1 MKTTIAGSPGPSDKA
16 SLRRTL
22 LVCGILSSIW
32 YVVINIYVPMKYEGY
47 SMSSL
52 TVSELSA
59 IGAPTR
65 QLWVMLV
72 ILYPVLFGAFGWGV
86 LMSAEGNRPLRVVGK
101 LIIVYCAFN
110 IYWPP
115 MHQRGMEPTMTDT
128 LHIVWAAVT
137 VLFMMAMMGFGAA
150 AFGMS
155 FRFFTIASMA
165 THILFGV
172 LTGLEAP
179 NIPYNGPT
187 PWIGVWERI
196 NIAVFMLW
204 VIVLAIVLFRGRMSG
219 SSQSSPIFTNQNK

>member
-1 MKTTIAGSPGPSDKA
+1 
-16 SLRRTL
+16 
-22 LVCGILSSIW
+22 
-32 YVVINIYVPMKYEGY
+32 MKYEGY

-65 QLWVMLV
+65 QLWIFLV
-72 ILYPVLFGAFGWGV
+72 ILYPLLFGAFGWGV
-86 LMSAEGNRPLRVVGK
+86 LMSADGNRPLRIVGG

-150 AFGMS
+150 AFGRT
-155 FRFFTIASMA
+155 FRIYTITSI
-165 THILFGV
+165 TLHIVFGV

-179 NIPYNGPT
+179 NIPINGPT

-204 VIVLAIVLFRGRMSG
+204 VIGLAIVLLRRMVTG
-219 SSQSSPIFTNQNK
+219 SSQHSIVIG